1 MSIQDIFQELV
12 LNKNEES
19 LYNLIQEIKNS
30 IPEKQKIGKVIVW
43 SLRQVRKQIQE
54 KLSLDLQRQSLKV
67 LINSKYWQIRMM
79 VALLASS
86 SASKEGS
93 VSDYIS
99 YIENTAND
107 SHFAVRESAQMAL
120 RELLQDFP
128 NDIILIYN
136 EWVKNSNEFTRRC
149 VSESLRP
156 VLVNRRNWIKEKPK
170 EAMKI
175 LKNLNCDP
183 SLYVRKSVANNL
195 SDISRKYP
203 DLVLLTLGEWLSEN
217 DYDKRTF
224 FIARKACRNIVKTK
238 PEAVNKLL
246 KGLSIIR

>member
-1 MSIQDIFQELV
+1 ML
-12 LNKNEES
+12 
-19 LYNLIQEIKNS
+19 
-30 IPEKQKIGKVIVW
+30 
-43 SLRQVRKQIQE
+43 
-54 KLSLDLQRQSLKV
+54 
-67 LINSKYWQIRMM
+67 

-86 SASKEGS
+86 CALKEYS
-93 VSDYIS
+93 VSDYII
-99 YIENTAND
+99 YIRKTADD

-128 NDIILIYN
+128 DDIILIYN
-136 EWVKNSNEFTRRC
+136 EWVKDSNEFTRRC

-156 VLVNRRNWIKEKPK
+156 VLVNKKNWIKEKPK
-170 EAMKI
+170 ETIKI

-217 DYDKRTF
+217 DYDKKTF
-224 FIARKACRNIVKTK
+224 FIARKACRNIIKTK
-238 PEAVNKLL
+238 PEAVDKLL
-246 KGLSIIR
+246 KGFSIIK